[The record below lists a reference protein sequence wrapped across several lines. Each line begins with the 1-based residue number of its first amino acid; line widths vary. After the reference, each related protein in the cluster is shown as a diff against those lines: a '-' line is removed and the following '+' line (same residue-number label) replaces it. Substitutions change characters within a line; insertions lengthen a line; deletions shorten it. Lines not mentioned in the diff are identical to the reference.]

1 MAICMIAAVGKNLEL
16 GKGNDLIWHFK
27 DDMAFFKETT
37 MGSSVIMGRKTFESL
52 PKALPR
58 RKNIVITTRKDYE
71 AEGATVVNS
80 IENALKEVDS
90 DNAFIIGGGDIYKQ
104 FLPMADK
111 LYLTEIEAECDD
123 AQVFFPAFNK
133 DEYDNYTIE
142 EIVNRKNT
150 LKKLSIDRATEK
162 YKNGKEQILASNVD
176 IVFIVISLNND
187 FNIAR
192 LERLVLLGNKANSKI
207 AFILTKSDLC
217 SIKDRENYRK
227 IIEERFNYPVF
238 IISSYNKEGIDDL
251 KSVWK
256 ENETAVFIGSSG
268 VGKSTLINTLLDNS
282 EIRTNDIRHKDDK
295 GKQTTTSRNL
305 YILKDSRI
313 VIDEPGIRSVASNDM
328 NSDLNVVFSKI
339 IELSKEC
346 KYTTCTHENIKVCRI
361 LQAIENGE
369 ISQEEFNRYKKLQSK
384 EYRKNSNFLRK
395 N

>member
-1 MAICMIAAVGKNLEL
+1 MNNIGRVISVNKNNWNVLFNNENVTATIRKKKNRDELPVVG
-16 GKGNDLIWHFK
+16 DY
-27 DDMAFFKETT
+27 
-37 MGSSVIMGRKTFESL
+37 VI
-52 PKALPR
+52 
-58 RKNIVITTRKDYE
+58 I
-71 AEGATVVNS
+71 
-80 IENALKEVDS
+80 
-90 DNAFIIGGGDIYKQ
+90 
-104 FLPMADK
+104 
-111 LYLTEIEAECDD
+111 
-123 AQVFFPAFNK
+123 NK

-150 LKKLSIDRATEK
+150 LKKLSIDRTTEK

-176 IVFIVISLNND
+176 IVFIVTSLNND

-238 IISSYNKEGIDDL
+238 IISSYNKEGINDL

-268 VGKSTLINTLLDNS
+268 VGKSTLINTLLDND
-282 EIRTNDIRHKDDK
+282 EIKTNDIRHKDDK
-295 GKQTTTSRNL
+295 GKHTTTSRNL

-328 NSDLNVVFSKI
+328 SSDLNVVFSKI

-369 ISQEEFNRYKKLQSK
+369 ISQEEFNRYKKLQNK

>member
-1 MAICMIAAVGKNLEL
+1 MNNIGRIISVNKNNWNVLFNNENVTATIRKKKNRDELPVVG
-16 GKGNDLIWHFK
+16 DY
-27 DDMAFFKETT
+27 
-37 MGSSVIMGRKTFESL
+37 VI
-52 PKALPR
+52 
-58 RKNIVITTRKDYE
+58 I
-71 AEGATVVNS
+71 
-80 IENALKEVDS
+80 
-90 DNAFIIGGGDIYKQ
+90 
-104 FLPMADK
+104 
-111 LYLTEIEAECDD
+111 
-123 AQVFFPAFNK
+123 NK

-150 LKKLSIDRATEK
+150 LKKLSIDRTTEK

-176 IVFIVISLNND
+176 IVFIVTSLNND

-282 EIRTNDIRHKDDK
+282 EIKTNDIRHKDDK
-295 GKQTTTSRNL
+295 GKHTTTSRNL

-369 ISQEEFNRYKKLQSK
+369 ISQKEFNRYKKLQSK

>member
-1 MAICMIAAVGKNLEL
+1 MNNIGRVISVNKNNWNVLFNNENVIATIRKKKNRDELPVVG
-16 GKGNDLIWHFK
+16 
-27 DDMAFFKETT
+27 
-37 MGSSVIMGRKTFESL
+37 
-52 PKALPR
+52 
-58 RKNIVITTRKDYE
+58 DYV
-71 AEGATVVNS
+71 T
-80 IENALKEVDS
+80 I
-90 DNAFIIGGGDIYKQ
+90 
-104 FLPMADK
+104 
-111 LYLTEIEAECDD
+111 
-123 AQVFFPAFNK
+123 NK

-150 LKKLSIDRATEK
+150 LKKLSIDRTTEK

-176 IVFIVISLNND
+176 IVFIVTSLNND

-227 IIEERFNYPVF
+227 IIEDRFNYPVF

-295 GKQTTTSRNL
+295 GKHTTTSRNL

-328 NSDLNVVFSKI
+328 SSDLNVVFSKI

>member
-1 MAICMIAAVGKNLEL
+1 MGKYMNNIGRVISVNKNNWNVLFNNENVTATIRKKKNRDELPVVG
-16 GKGNDLIWHFK
+16 DY
-27 DDMAFFKETT
+27 
-37 MGSSVIMGRKTFESL
+37 VI
-52 PKALPR
+52 
-58 RKNIVITTRKDYE
+58 I
-71 AEGATVVNS
+71 
-80 IENALKEVDS
+80 
-90 DNAFIIGGGDIYKQ
+90 
-104 FLPMADK
+104 
-111 LYLTEIEAECDD
+111 
-123 AQVFFPAFNK
+123 NK

-176 IVFIVISLNND
+176 IVFIVTSLNND

-282 EIRTNDIRHKDDK
+282 EIKTNDIRHKDDK
-295 GKQTTTSRNL
+295 GKHTTTSRNL

-328 NSDLNVVFSKI
+328 SSDLNVVFSKI

>member
-1 MAICMIAAVGKNLEL
+1 MNNIGRVISVNKNNWNVLFNNENVTAIIRKKKNRDELPVVG
-16 GKGNDLIWHFK
+16 DY
-27 DDMAFFKETT
+27 
-37 MGSSVIMGRKTFESL
+37 VI
-52 PKALPR
+52 
-58 RKNIVITTRKDYE
+58 I
-71 AEGATVVNS
+71 
-80 IENALKEVDS
+80 
-90 DNAFIIGGGDIYKQ
+90 
-104 FLPMADK
+104 
-111 LYLTEIEAECDD
+111 
-123 AQVFFPAFNK
+123 NK

-150 LKKLSIDRATEK
+150 LKKLSIDRTTEK

-176 IVFIVISLNND
+176 IVFIVTSLNND

-227 IIEERFNYPVF
+227 IIEDRFNYPVF

-268 VGKSTLINTLLDNS
+268 VGKSTLINTLLDNN
-282 EIRTNDIRHKDDK
+282 EIKTNDIRHKDDK
-295 GKQTTTSRNL
+295 GKHTTTSRNL

-328 NSDLNVVFSKI
+328 SSDLNVVFSKI

>member
-1 MAICMIAAVGKNLEL
+1 MNNVGRVISVNKNNWNILLNNE
-16 GKGNDLIWHFK
+16 
-27 DDMAFFKETT
+27 
-37 MGSSVIMGRKTFESL
+37 SVIATIRKKKNHEEL
-52 PKALPR
+52 PVVGDY
-58 RKNIVITTRKDYE
+58 VI
-71 AEGATVVNS
+71 
-80 IENALKEVDS
+80 I
-90 DNAFIIGGGDIYKQ
+90 
-104 FLPMADK
+104 
-111 LYLTEIEAECDD
+111 
-123 AQVFFPAFNK
+123 NK
-133 DEYDNYTIE
+133 DKYVNYTIE
-142 EIVNRKNT
+142 KIVNRKNT
-150 LKKLSIDRATEK
+150 LKKLSIDRTTEK
-162 YKNGKEQILASNVD
+162 YKKGKEQILASNVD
-176 IVFIVISLNND
+176 IVFIVTSLNND

-217 SIKDRENYRK
+217 SLKDRENYKK
-227 IIEERFNYPVF
+227 IIEDRFNYPVF

-268 VGKSTLINTLLDNS
+268 VGKSTLINTLLDND
-282 EIRTNDIRHKDDK
+282 EIKTNDIRHKDDK
-295 GKQTTTSRNL
+295 GKHTTTSRNL
-305 YILKDSRI
+305 YVLKDSRI
-313 VIDEPGIRSVASNDM
+313 VIDEPGIRSVVSNDM

-369 ISQEEFNRYKKLQSK
+369 ISQEEFNRYKKLQNK

>member
-1 MAICMIAAVGKNLEL
+1 MNNIGRVISVNKNNWNVLFNNENVIATIRKKKNRDELPVVG
-16 GKGNDLIWHFK
+16 DY
-27 DDMAFFKETT
+27 
-37 MGSSVIMGRKTFESL
+37 VI
-52 PKALPR
+52 
-58 RKNIVITTRKDYE
+58 V
-71 AEGATVVNS
+71 
-80 IENALKEVDS
+80 
-90 DNAFIIGGGDIYKQ
+90 
-104 FLPMADK
+104 
-111 LYLTEIEAECDD
+111 
-123 AQVFFPAFNK
+123 NK

-150 LKKLSIDRATEK
+150 LKKLSIDRTTEK

-176 IVFIVISLNND
+176 IVFIVTSLNND

-282 EIRTNDIRHKDDK
+282 EIKTNDIRHKDDK
-295 GKQTTTSRNL
+295 GKHTTTSRNL

-328 NSDLNVVFSKI
+328 SSDLNVVFSKI

-384 EYRKNSNFLRK
+384 EYRKNRNFLRK

>member
-1 MAICMIAAVGKNLEL
+1 MNNVGRVISVNKNNWNVLFNNENVTATIRKKKNRDEL
-16 GKGNDLIWHFK
+16 PVVGDY
-27 DDMAFFKETT
+27 
-37 MGSSVIMGRKTFESL
+37 VI
-52 PKALPR
+52 
-58 RKNIVITTRKDYE
+58 I
-71 AEGATVVNS
+71 
-80 IENALKEVDS
+80 
-90 DNAFIIGGGDIYKQ
+90 
-104 FLPMADK
+104 
-111 LYLTEIEAECDD
+111 
-123 AQVFFPAFNK
+123 NK

-150 LKKLSIDRATEK
+150 LKKLSIDRTTEK

-176 IVFIVISLNND
+176 IVFIVTSLNND

-217 SIKDRENYRK
+217 SIKDRENYKK
-227 IIEERFNYPVF
+227 IIEDRFNYPVF

-268 VGKSTLINTLLDNS
+268 VGKSTLINTLLDNN
-282 EIRTNDIRHKDDK
+282 EIKTNDIRHKDDK
-295 GKQTTTSRNL
+295 GKHTTTSRNL

>member
-1 MAICMIAAVGKNLEL
+1 MNNIGRVISVNKNNWNVLFNNENVIATIRKKKNRDELPVVG
-16 GKGNDLIWHFK
+16 
-27 DDMAFFKETT
+27 
-37 MGSSVIMGRKTFESL
+37 
-52 PKALPR
+52 
-58 RKNIVITTRKDYE
+58 DYV
-71 AEGATVVNS
+71 T
-80 IENALKEVDS
+80 I
-90 DNAFIIGGGDIYKQ
+90 
-104 FLPMADK
+104 
-111 LYLTEIEAECDD
+111 
-123 AQVFFPAFNK
+123 NK
-133 DEYDNYTIE
+133 DKYDNYTIE

-176 IVFIVISLNND
+176 IVFIVTSLNND

-295 GKQTTTSRNL
+295 GKHTTTSRNL

-384 EYRKNSNFLRK
+384 EYRKN
-395 N
+395 

>member
-1 MAICMIAAVGKNLEL
+1 MNNIGRVISVNKNNWNVLFNNENVTATIRKKKNRDELPVVG
-16 GKGNDLIWHFK
+16 DY
-27 DDMAFFKETT
+27 
-37 MGSSVIMGRKTFESL
+37 VIL
-52 PKALPR
+52 
-58 RKNIVITTRKDYE
+58 
-71 AEGATVVNS
+71 
-80 IENALKEVDS
+80 
-90 DNAFIIGGGDIYKQ
+90 
-104 FLPMADK
+104 
-111 LYLTEIEAECDD
+111 
-123 AQVFFPAFNK
+123 NK

-150 LKKLSIDRATEK
+150 LKKLSIDKTTEK

-176 IVFIVISLNND
+176 IVFIVTSLNND

-282 EIRTNDIRHKDDK
+282 EIKTNDIRHKDDK
-295 GKQTTTSRNL
+295 GKHTTTSRNL

-328 NSDLNVVFSKI
+328 SSDLNVVFSKI

>member
-1 MAICMIAAVGKNLEL
+1 MNNIGRVISVNKNNWNVLFNNENVIATIRKKKNRDELPVVG
-16 GKGNDLIWHFK
+16 
-27 DDMAFFKETT
+27 
-37 MGSSVIMGRKTFESL
+37 
-52 PKALPR
+52 
-58 RKNIVITTRKDYE
+58 DYV
-71 AEGATVVNS
+71 T
-80 IENALKEVDS
+80 I
-90 DNAFIIGGGDIYKQ
+90 
-104 FLPMADK
+104 
-111 LYLTEIEAECDD
+111 
-123 AQVFFPAFNK
+123 NK

-150 LKKLSIDRATEK
+150 LKKLSIDRTTEK

-176 IVFIVISLNND
+176 IVFIVTSLNND

-227 IIEERFNYPVF
+227 IIEDRFNYPVF

-282 EIRTNDIRHKDDK
+282 EIKTNDIRHKDDK
-295 GKQTTTSRNL
+295 GKHTTTSRNL

-328 NSDLNVVFSKI
+328 SSDLNVVFSKI

>member
-1 MAICMIAAVGKNLEL
+1 MNNIGRVISVNKNNWNVLFNNENVTATIRKKKNRDELPVVG
-16 GKGNDLIWHFK
+16 DY
-27 DDMAFFKETT
+27 
-37 MGSSVIMGRKTFESL
+37 VI
-52 PKALPR
+52 
-58 RKNIVITTRKDYE
+58 I
-71 AEGATVVNS
+71 
-80 IENALKEVDS
+80 
-90 DNAFIIGGGDIYKQ
+90 
-104 FLPMADK
+104 
-111 LYLTEIEAECDD
+111 
-123 AQVFFPAFNK
+123 NK

-142 EIVNRKNT
+142 EIVNRKNV
-150 LKKLSIDRATEK
+150 LKKLSIDRTTEK

-176 IVFIVISLNND
+176 IVFIVTSLNND

-282 EIRTNDIRHKDDK
+282 EIKTNDIRHKDDK
-295 GKQTTTSRNL
+295 GKHTTTSRNL

-369 ISQEEFNRYKKLQSK
+369 ISQEEFSRYKKLQSK

>member
-1 MAICMIAAVGKNLEL
+1 MNNIGRVISVNKNNWNVLFNNENVIATIRKKKNRDELPVVG
-16 GKGNDLIWHFK
+16 
-27 DDMAFFKETT
+27 
-37 MGSSVIMGRKTFESL
+37 
-52 PKALPR
+52 
-58 RKNIVITTRKDYE
+58 DYV
-71 AEGATVVNS
+71 T
-80 IENALKEVDS
+80 I
-90 DNAFIIGGGDIYKQ
+90 
-104 FLPMADK
+104 
-111 LYLTEIEAECDD
+111 
-123 AQVFFPAFNK
+123 NK

-150 LKKLSIDRATEK
+150 LKKLSIDRTTEK

-176 IVFIVISLNND
+176 IVFIVTSLNND

-227 IIEERFNYPVF
+227 IIEDRFNYPVF

-282 EIRTNDIRHKDDK
+282 EIKTNDIRHKDDK
-295 GKQTTTSRNL
+295 GKHTTTSRNL

-328 NSDLNVVFSKI
+328 SSDLNVVFSKI

-369 ISQEEFNRYKKLQSK
+369 ISKPHTSIEKSY
-384 EYRKNSNFLRK
+384 YI
-395 N
+395 

>member
-1 MAICMIAAVGKNLEL
+1 MNNIGRVISVNKSNWNVLFNNENVTATIRKKKNRDELPVVG
-16 GKGNDLIWHFK
+16 DY
-27 DDMAFFKETT
+27 
-37 MGSSVIMGRKTFESL
+37 VI
-52 PKALPR
+52 
-58 RKNIVITTRKDYE
+58 I
-71 AEGATVVNS
+71 
-80 IENALKEVDS
+80 
-90 DNAFIIGGGDIYKQ
+90 
-104 FLPMADK
+104 
-111 LYLTEIEAECDD
+111 
-123 AQVFFPAFNK
+123 NK

-142 EIVNRKNT
+142 EIVNRKNV
-150 LKKLSIDRATEK
+150 LKKLSIDRTTEK

-176 IVFIVISLNND
+176 IVFIVTSLNND

-295 GKQTTTSRNL
+295 GKHTTTSRNL

>member
-1 MAICMIAAVGKNLEL
+1 MNNIGRVISVNKNNWNVLFNNENVTATIRKKKNRDELPVVG
-16 GKGNDLIWHFK
+16 DY
-27 DDMAFFKETT
+27 
-37 MGSSVIMGRKTFESL
+37 VI
-52 PKALPR
+52 
-58 RKNIVITTRKDYE
+58 I
-71 AEGATVVNS
+71 
-80 IENALKEVDS
+80 
-90 DNAFIIGGGDIYKQ
+90 
-104 FLPMADK
+104 
-111 LYLTEIEAECDD
+111 
-123 AQVFFPAFNK
+123 NK

-150 LKKLSIDRATEK
+150 LKKLSIDRTTEK

-176 IVFIVISLNND
+176 IVFIVTSLNND

-217 SIKDRENYRK
+217 FIKDRENYRK

-268 VGKSTLINTLLDNS
+268 VGKSTLINTLLDND
-282 EIRTNDIRHKDDK
+282 EIKTNDIRHKDDK
-295 GKQTTTSRNL
+295 GKHTTTSRNL

-328 NSDLNVVFSKI
+328 SSDLNVVFSKI

>member
-1 MAICMIAAVGKNLEL
+1 MNNIGRVISVNKNNWNVLFNNENVTATIRKKKNRDELPVVG
-16 GKGNDLIWHFK
+16 DY
-27 DDMAFFKETT
+27 
-37 MGSSVIMGRKTFESL
+37 VI
-52 PKALPR
+52 
-58 RKNIVITTRKDYE
+58 I
-71 AEGATVVNS
+71 
-80 IENALKEVDS
+80 
-90 DNAFIIGGGDIYKQ
+90 
-104 FLPMADK
+104 
-111 LYLTEIEAECDD
+111 
-123 AQVFFPAFNK
+123 NK

-150 LKKLSIDRATEK
+150 LKKLSIDRTTEK

-176 IVFIVISLNND
+176 IVFIVTSLNND

-282 EIRTNDIRHKDDK
+282 EIKTNDIRHKDDK
-295 GKQTTTSRNL
+295 GKHTTTSRNL

-328 NSDLNVVFSKI
+328 SSDLNVVFSKI

>member
-1 MAICMIAAVGKNLEL
+1 MGKYMNNIGRVISVNKNNWNVLFNNENVTATIRKKKNRDELPVVG
-16 GKGNDLIWHFK
+16 DY
-27 DDMAFFKETT
+27 
-37 MGSSVIMGRKTFESL
+37 VI
-52 PKALPR
+52 
-58 RKNIVITTRKDYE
+58 I
-71 AEGATVVNS
+71 
-80 IENALKEVDS
+80 
-90 DNAFIIGGGDIYKQ
+90 
-104 FLPMADK
+104 
-111 LYLTEIEAECDD
+111 
-123 AQVFFPAFNK
+123 NK

-150 LKKLSIDRATEK
+150 LKKLSIDRTTEK

-176 IVFIVISLNND
+176 IVFIVTSLNND

-227 IIEERFNYPVF
+227 IIEDRFNYPVF

-295 GKQTTTSRNL
+295 GKHTTTSRNL

>member
-1 MAICMIAAVGKNLEL
+1 MNNIGRVISVNKNNWNVLFNNENVTATIRKKKNRDELPVVG
-16 GKGNDLIWHFK
+16 
-27 DDMAFFKETT
+27 
-37 MGSSVIMGRKTFESL
+37 
-52 PKALPR
+52 
-58 RKNIVITTRKDYE
+58 DYV
-71 AEGATVVNS
+71 T
-80 IENALKEVDS
+80 I
-90 DNAFIIGGGDIYKQ
+90 
-104 FLPMADK
+104 
-111 LYLTEIEAECDD
+111 
-123 AQVFFPAFNK
+123 NK

-150 LKKLSIDRATEK
+150 LKKLSIDRTTEK

-176 IVFIVISLNND
+176 IVFIVTSLNND

-282 EIRTNDIRHKDDK
+282 EIKTNDIRHKDDK
-295 GKQTTTSRNL
+295 GKHTTTSRNL

-328 NSDLNVVFSKI
+328 SSDLNVVFSKI

>member
-1 MAICMIAAVGKNLEL
+1 MNNVGRVISVNKNNWNVLFNNENVIATIRKKKNRDELPVVG
-16 GKGNDLIWHFK
+16 DY
-27 DDMAFFKETT
+27 
-37 MGSSVIMGRKTFESL
+37 VI
-52 PKALPR
+52 
-58 RKNIVITTRKDYE
+58 I
-71 AEGATVVNS
+71 
-80 IENALKEVDS
+80 
-90 DNAFIIGGGDIYKQ
+90 
-104 FLPMADK
+104 
-111 LYLTEIEAECDD
+111 
-123 AQVFFPAFNK
+123 NK

-142 EIVNRKNT
+142 EIVNRKNV
-150 LKKLSIDRATEK
+150 LKKLSIDRTTEK

-176 IVFIVISLNND
+176 IVFIVTSLNND

-282 EIRTNDIRHKDDK
+282 EIKTNDIRHKDDK
-295 GKQTTTSRNL
+295 GKHTTTSRNL

>member
-1 MAICMIAAVGKNLEL
+1 MNNIGRIISVNKNNWNVLFNNENVTATIRKKKNRDELPVVG
-16 GKGNDLIWHFK
+16 DY
-27 DDMAFFKETT
+27 
-37 MGSSVIMGRKTFESL
+37 VI
-52 PKALPR
+52 
-58 RKNIVITTRKDYE
+58 I
-71 AEGATVVNS
+71 
-80 IENALKEVDS
+80 
-90 DNAFIIGGGDIYKQ
+90 
-104 FLPMADK
+104 
-111 LYLTEIEAECDD
+111 
-123 AQVFFPAFNK
+123 NK

-150 LKKLSIDRATEK
+150 LKKLSIDRTTEK

-176 IVFIVISLNND
+176 IVFIVTSLNND

-282 EIRTNDIRHKDDK
+282 EIKTNDIRHKDDK
-295 GKQTTTSRNL
+295 GKHTTTSRNL
-305 YILKDSRI
+305 YILDDSRI

-328 NSDLNVVFSKI
+328 SSDLNVVFSKI

>member
-1 MAICMIAAVGKNLEL
+1 MNNIGRVISVNKNNWNVLFNNENVTATIRKKKNRDELPVVG
-16 GKGNDLIWHFK
+16 DY
-27 DDMAFFKETT
+27 
-37 MGSSVIMGRKTFESL
+37 VI
-52 PKALPR
+52 
-58 RKNIVITTRKDYE
+58 I
-71 AEGATVVNS
+71 
-80 IENALKEVDS
+80 
-90 DNAFIIGGGDIYKQ
+90 
-104 FLPMADK
+104 
-111 LYLTEIEAECDD
+111 
-123 AQVFFPAFNK
+123 NK

-150 LKKLSIDRATEK
+150 LKKLSIDRTTEK

-176 IVFIVISLNND
+176 IVFIVTSLNND

-268 VGKSTLINTLLDNS
+268 VGKSTLINTLLDND
-282 EIRTNDIRHKDDK
+282 EIKTNDIRHKDDK
-295 GKQTTTSRNL
+295 GKHTTTSRNL

-328 NSDLNVVFSKI
+328 NSDLNVVFSEI

>member
-1 MAICMIAAVGKNLEL
+1 MNNVGRVISVNKNNWNVLFNNENVTATIRKKKNRDEL
-16 GKGNDLIWHFK
+16 PVVGDY
-27 DDMAFFKETT
+27 
-37 MGSSVIMGRKTFESL
+37 VI
-52 PKALPR
+52 
-58 RKNIVITTRKDYE
+58 I
-71 AEGATVVNS
+71 
-80 IENALKEVDS
+80 
-90 DNAFIIGGGDIYKQ
+90 
-104 FLPMADK
+104 
-111 LYLTEIEAECDD
+111 
-123 AQVFFPAFNK
+123 NK

-150 LKKLSIDRATEK
+150 LKKLSIDRTTEK

-176 IVFIVISLNND
+176 IVFIVTSLNND

-282 EIRTNDIRHKDDK
+282 EIKTNDIRHKDDK
-295 GKQTTTSRNL
+295 GKHTTTSRNL
-305 YILKDSRI
+305 YILDDSRI

-328 NSDLNVVFSKI
+328 SSDLNVVFSKI

>member
-1 MAICMIAAVGKNLEL
+1 MNNVGRVISVNKNNWNVLFNNENVIATIRKKKNRDELPVVG
-16 GKGNDLIWHFK
+16 DY
-27 DDMAFFKETT
+27 
-37 MGSSVIMGRKTFESL
+37 VI
-52 PKALPR
+52 
-58 RKNIVITTRKDYE
+58 I
-71 AEGATVVNS
+71 
-80 IENALKEVDS
+80 
-90 DNAFIIGGGDIYKQ
+90 
-104 FLPMADK
+104 
-111 LYLTEIEAECDD
+111 
-123 AQVFFPAFNK
+123 NK

-150 LKKLSIDRATEK
+150 LKKLSIDRTTEK

-176 IVFIVISLNND
+176 IVFIVTSLNND

-282 EIRTNDIRHKDDK
+282 EIKTNDIRHKDDK
-295 GKQTTTSRNL
+295 GKHTTTSRNL
-305 YILKDSRI
+305 YILNDSRI

-328 NSDLNVVFSKI
+328 SSDLNVVFSKI

-361 LQAIENGE
+361 LQAIENEE

>member
-1 MAICMIAAVGKNLEL
+1 MNNIGRVISVNKNNWNVLFNNENVTATIRKKKNRDELPVVG
-16 GKGNDLIWHFK
+16 DY
-27 DDMAFFKETT
+27 
-37 MGSSVIMGRKTFESL
+37 VI
-52 PKALPR
+52 
-58 RKNIVITTRKDYE
+58 I
-71 AEGATVVNS
+71 
-80 IENALKEVDS
+80 
-90 DNAFIIGGGDIYKQ
+90 
-104 FLPMADK
+104 
-111 LYLTEIEAECDD
+111 
-123 AQVFFPAFNK
+123 NK

-150 LKKLSIDRATEK
+150 LKKLSIDRTTEK

-176 IVFIVISLNND
+176 IVFIVTSLNND

-227 IIEERFNYPVF
+227 IIEDRFNYPVF

-268 VGKSTLINTLLDNS
+268 VGKSTLINILLDND
-282 EIRTNDIRHKDDK
+282 EIKTNDIRHKDDK
-295 GKQTTTSRNL
+295 GKHTTTSRNL

-328 NSDLNVVFSKI
+328 SSDLNVVFSKI

-369 ISQEEFNRYKKLQSK
+369 ISQEEFNKYKKLQSK

>member
-1 MAICMIAAVGKNLEL
+1 MNNIGRVISVNKNNWNVLFNNENVTATIRKKKNRDELPVVG
-16 GKGNDLIWHFK
+16 DY
-27 DDMAFFKETT
+27 
-37 MGSSVIMGRKTFESL
+37 VI
-52 PKALPR
+52 
-58 RKNIVITTRKDYE
+58 I
-71 AEGATVVNS
+71 
-80 IENALKEVDS
+80 
-90 DNAFIIGGGDIYKQ
+90 
-104 FLPMADK
+104 
-111 LYLTEIEAECDD
+111 
-123 AQVFFPAFNK
+123 NK

-150 LKKLSIDRATEK
+150 LKKLSIDRTTEK

-176 IVFIVISLNND
+176 IVFIVTSLNND

-282 EIRTNDIRHKDDK
+282 EIKTNDIRHKDDK
-295 GKQTTTSRNL
+295 GKHTTTSRNL

-346 KYTTCTHENIKVCRI
+346 KYTTCTYENIKVCRI

>member
-1 MAICMIAAVGKNLEL
+1 MNNIGRVISVNKNNWNVLFNNENVTATIRKKKNRDELPVVG
-16 GKGNDLIWHFK
+16 DY
-27 DDMAFFKETT
+27 
-37 MGSSVIMGRKTFESL
+37 VI
-52 PKALPR
+52 
-58 RKNIVITTRKDYE
+58 I
-71 AEGATVVNS
+71 
-80 IENALKEVDS
+80 
-90 DNAFIIGGGDIYKQ
+90 
-104 FLPMADK
+104 
-111 LYLTEIEAECDD
+111 
-123 AQVFFPAFNK
+123 NK

-150 LKKLSIDRATEK
+150 LKKLSIDRTTEK

-176 IVFIVISLNND
+176 IVFIVTSLNND

-227 IIEERFNYPVF
+227 IIEDRFNYPVF

-268 VGKSTLINTLLDNS
+268 VGKSTLINTLLGNS
-282 EIRTNDIRHKDDK
+282 EIKTNDIRHKDDK
-295 GKQTTTSRNL
+295 GKHTTTSRNL

-328 NSDLNVVFSKI
+328 SSDLNVVFSKI

>member
-1 MAICMIAAVGKNLEL
+1 MNNIGRVISVNKNNWNVLFNNENVTATIRKKKNRDELPVVG
-16 GKGNDLIWHFK
+16 DY
-27 DDMAFFKETT
+27 
-37 MGSSVIMGRKTFESL
+37 VI
-52 PKALPR
+52 
-58 RKNIVITTRKDYE
+58 I
-71 AEGATVVNS
+71 
-80 IENALKEVDS
+80 
-90 DNAFIIGGGDIYKQ
+90 
-104 FLPMADK
+104 
-111 LYLTEIEAECDD
+111 
-123 AQVFFPAFNK
+123 NK

-176 IVFIVISLNND
+176 IVFIVTSLNND

-227 IIEERFNYPVF
+227 IIEDRFNYPVF

-282 EIRTNDIRHKDDK
+282 EIKTNDIRHKDDK
-295 GKQTTTSRNL
+295 GKHTTTSRNL

-328 NSDLNVVFSKI
+328 SSDLNVVFSKI

-369 ISQEEFNRYKKLQSK
+369 ISQEEFNKYKKLQSK

>member
-1 MAICMIAAVGKNLEL
+1 MNNIGRIISVNKNNWNVLFNNENVTATIRKKKNRDELPVVG
-16 GKGNDLIWHFK
+16 DY
-27 DDMAFFKETT
+27 
-37 MGSSVIMGRKTFESL
+37 VI
-52 PKALPR
+52 
-58 RKNIVITTRKDYE
+58 I
-71 AEGATVVNS
+71 
-80 IENALKEVDS
+80 
-90 DNAFIIGGGDIYKQ
+90 
-104 FLPMADK
+104 
-111 LYLTEIEAECDD
+111 
-123 AQVFFPAFNK
+123 NK
-133 DEYDNYTIE
+133 DKYDNYTIE

-150 LKKLSIDRATEK
+150 LKKLSIDRTTEK

-176 IVFIVISLNND
+176 IVFIVTSLNND

-282 EIRTNDIRHKDDK
+282 EIKTNDIRHKDDK
-295 GKQTTTSRNL
+295 GKHTTTSRNL

-328 NSDLNVVFSKI
+328 SSDLNVVFSKI

>member
-1 MAICMIAAVGKNLEL
+1 MGKYMNNIGRVISVNKNNWNVLFNNENVTATIRKKKNRDELPVVG
-16 GKGNDLIWHFK
+16 DY
-27 DDMAFFKETT
+27 
-37 MGSSVIMGRKTFESL
+37 VI
-52 PKALPR
+52 
-58 RKNIVITTRKDYE
+58 I
-71 AEGATVVNS
+71 
-80 IENALKEVDS
+80 
-90 DNAFIIGGGDIYKQ
+90 
-104 FLPMADK
+104 
-111 LYLTEIEAECDD
+111 
-123 AQVFFPAFNK
+123 NK

-150 LKKLSIDRATEK
+150 LKKLSIDRTTEK

-176 IVFIVISLNND
+176 IVFIVTSLNND

-192 LERLVLLGNKANSKI
+192 LERLVLLDNKANSKI

-282 EIRTNDIRHKDDK
+282 EIKTNDIRHKDDK
-295 GKQTTTSRNL
+295 GKHTTTSRNL

-328 NSDLNVVFSKI
+328 SSDLNVVFSKI

-369 ISQEEFNRYKKLQSK
+369 ISQEEFSRYKKLQSK

>member
-1 MAICMIAAVGKNLEL
+1 MEKYMNNVGRVISVNKNNWNVLFNNENVTATIRKKKNRDEL
-16 GKGNDLIWHFK
+16 PVVGDY
-27 DDMAFFKETT
+27 
-37 MGSSVIMGRKTFESL
+37 VI
-52 PKALPR
+52 
-58 RKNIVITTRKDYE
+58 I
-71 AEGATVVNS
+71 
-80 IENALKEVDS
+80 
-90 DNAFIIGGGDIYKQ
+90 
-104 FLPMADK
+104 
-111 LYLTEIEAECDD
+111 
-123 AQVFFPAFNK
+123 NK

-176 IVFIVISLNND
+176 IVFIVTSLNND

-227 IIEERFNYPVF
+227 IIEDRFNYPVF

-282 EIRTNDIRHKDDK
+282 EIKTNDIRHKDDK
-295 GKQTTTSRNL
+295 GKHTTTSRNL

-328 NSDLNVVFSKI
+328 SSDLNVVFSKI

>member
-1 MAICMIAAVGKNLEL
+1 MNNIGRVISVNKNNWNVLFNNENVTATIRKKKNRDELPVVG
-16 GKGNDLIWHFK
+16 DY
-27 DDMAFFKETT
+27 
-37 MGSSVIMGRKTFESL
+37 VI
-52 PKALPR
+52 
-58 RKNIVITTRKDYE
+58 I
-71 AEGATVVNS
+71 
-80 IENALKEVDS
+80 
-90 DNAFIIGGGDIYKQ
+90 
-104 FLPMADK
+104 
-111 LYLTEIEAECDD
+111 
-123 AQVFFPAFNK
+123 NK
-133 DEYDNYTIE
+133 DKYDNYTIE

-150 LKKLSIDRATEK
+150 LKKLSIDRTTEK
-162 YKNGKEQILASNVD
+162 YKNGKEQILVSNVD
-176 IVFIVISLNND
+176 IVFIVTSLNND

-295 GKQTTTSRNL
+295 GKHTTTSRNL

>member
-1 MAICMIAAVGKNLEL
+1 MEKYMNNVGRVISVNKNNWNVLFNNENVIATIRKKKNRDELPVVG
-16 GKGNDLIWHFK
+16 DY
-27 DDMAFFKETT
+27 
-37 MGSSVIMGRKTFESL
+37 VI
-52 PKALPR
+52 
-58 RKNIVITTRKDYE
+58 I
-71 AEGATVVNS
+71 
-80 IENALKEVDS
+80 
-90 DNAFIIGGGDIYKQ
+90 
-104 FLPMADK
+104 
-111 LYLTEIEAECDD
+111 
-123 AQVFFPAFNK
+123 NK

-150 LKKLSIDRATEK
+150 LKKLSIDRTTEK

-176 IVFIVISLNND
+176 IVFIVTSLNND

-207 AFILTKSDLC
+207 SFILTKSDLC

-282 EIRTNDIRHKDDK
+282 EIKTNDIRHKDDK
-295 GKQTTTSRNL
+295 GKHTTTSRNL
-305 YILKDSRI
+305 YILNDSRI

-328 NSDLNVVFSKI
+328 SSDLNVVFSKI

>member
-1 MAICMIAAVGKNLEL
+1 MEKYMNNIGRVISVNKNNWNVLFNNENVTATIRKKKNRDELPVVG
-16 GKGNDLIWHFK
+16 DY
-27 DDMAFFKETT
+27 
-37 MGSSVIMGRKTFESL
+37 VI
-52 PKALPR
+52 
-58 RKNIVITTRKDYE
+58 I
-71 AEGATVVNS
+71 
-80 IENALKEVDS
+80 
-90 DNAFIIGGGDIYKQ
+90 
-104 FLPMADK
+104 
-111 LYLTEIEAECDD
+111 
-123 AQVFFPAFNK
+123 NK

-150 LKKLSIDRATEK
+150 LKKLSIDRTTEK

-176 IVFIVISLNND
+176 IVFIVTSLNND

-282 EIRTNDIRHKDDK
+282 EIKTNDIRHKDDK
-295 GKQTTTSRNL
+295 GKHTTTSRNL

>member
-1 MAICMIAAVGKNLEL
+1 MNNIGRVISVNKNNWIILLNNE
-16 GKGNDLIWHFK
+16 
-27 DDMAFFKETT
+27 
-37 MGSSVIMGRKTFESL
+37 SVIATIRKKKNHDEL
-52 PKALPR
+52 PVVGDY
-58 RKNIVITTRKDYE
+58 VI
-71 AEGATVVNS
+71 
-80 IENALKEVDS
+80 I
-90 DNAFIIGGGDIYKQ
+90 
-104 FLPMADK
+104 
-111 LYLTEIEAECDD
+111 
-123 AQVFFPAFNK
+123 NK
-133 DEYDNYTIE
+133 DEYDNYIIE
-142 EIVNRKNT
+142 KIVNRKNT
-150 LKKLSIDRATEK
+150 LKKLSIDRTTEK

-176 IVFIVISLNND
+176 IVFIVTSLNND

-217 SIKDRENYRK
+217 SLKDRENYKK
-227 IIEERFNYPVF
+227 IIEDRFNYPVF

-268 VGKSTLINTLLDNS
+268 VGKSTLINTLLDND
-282 EIRTNDIRHKDDK
+282 EIKTNDIRHKDDK
-295 GKQTTTSRNL
+295 GKHTTTSRNL
-305 YILKDSRI
+305 YVLKDSRI
-313 VIDEPGIRSVASNDM
+313 VIDEPGIRSVVSNDM

-369 ISQEEFNRYKKLQSK
+369 ISQEEFNRYKKLQNK

>member
-1 MAICMIAAVGKNLEL
+1 MNNIGRVISVNKNNWNVLFNNENVTATIRKKKNRDELPVVG
-16 GKGNDLIWHFK
+16 
-27 DDMAFFKETT
+27 
-37 MGSSVIMGRKTFESL
+37 
-52 PKALPR
+52 
-58 RKNIVITTRKDYE
+58 DYV
-71 AEGATVVNS
+71 T
-80 IENALKEVDS
+80 I
-90 DNAFIIGGGDIYKQ
+90 
-104 FLPMADK
+104 
-111 LYLTEIEAECDD
+111 
-123 AQVFFPAFNK
+123 NK

-150 LKKLSIDRATEK
+150 LKKLSIDRTTEK

-176 IVFIVISLNND
+176 IVFIVTSLNND

-217 SIKDRENYRK
+217 SIKDRENYRR
-227 IIEERFNYPVF
+227 IIEDRFNYPVF

-268 VGKSTLINTLLDNS
+268 VGKSTLINTLLDNN
-282 EIRTNDIRHKDDK
+282 EIKTNDIRHKDDK
-295 GKQTTTSRNL
+295 GKHTTTSRNL

-328 NSDLNVVFSKI
+328 SSDLNVVFSKI

>member
-1 MAICMIAAVGKNLEL
+1 MNNIGRVISVNKNNWNVLFNNENVTATIRKKKNRDELPVVG
-16 GKGNDLIWHFK
+16 
-27 DDMAFFKETT
+27 
-37 MGSSVIMGRKTFESL
+37 
-52 PKALPR
+52 
-58 RKNIVITTRKDYE
+58 DYV
-71 AEGATVVNS
+71 T
-80 IENALKEVDS
+80 I
-90 DNAFIIGGGDIYKQ
+90 
-104 FLPMADK
+104 
-111 LYLTEIEAECDD
+111 
-123 AQVFFPAFNK
+123 NK

-268 VGKSTLINTLLDNS
+268 VGKSTLINTLLDND
-282 EIRTNDIRHKDDK
+282 EIKTNDIRHKDDK
-295 GKQTTTSRNL
+295 GKHTTTSRNL

-369 ISQEEFNRYKKLQSK
+369 ISQKEFNRYKKLQSK

>member
-1 MAICMIAAVGKNLEL
+1 MNNIGRVISVNKNNWNVLFNNENVTATIRKKKNRDELPVVG
-16 GKGNDLIWHFK
+16 DY
-27 DDMAFFKETT
+27 
-37 MGSSVIMGRKTFESL
+37 VI
-52 PKALPR
+52 
-58 RKNIVITTRKDYE
+58 I
-71 AEGATVVNS
+71 
-80 IENALKEVDS
+80 
-90 DNAFIIGGGDIYKQ
+90 
-104 FLPMADK
+104 
-111 LYLTEIEAECDD
+111 
-123 AQVFFPAFNK
+123 NK

-150 LKKLSIDRATEK
+150 LKKLSIDRTTEK

-176 IVFIVISLNND
+176 IVFIVTSLNND

-227 IIEERFNYPVF
+227 IIEDRFNYPVF

-268 VGKSTLINTLLDNS
+268 VGKSTLINTLLDNN
-282 EIRTNDIRHKDDK
+282 EIKTNDIRHKDDK
-295 GKQTTTSRNL
+295 GKHTTTSRNL

-328 NSDLNVVFSKI
+328 SSDLNIVFSKI

>member
-1 MAICMIAAVGKNLEL
+1 MNNVGRVISVNKNNWNILLNNE
-16 GKGNDLIWHFK
+16 
-27 DDMAFFKETT
+27 
-37 MGSSVIMGRKTFESL
+37 SVIATIRKKKNHDEL
-52 PKALPR
+52 PVVGDY
-58 RKNIVITTRKDYE
+58 VI
-71 AEGATVVNS
+71 
-80 IENALKEVDS
+80 I
-90 DNAFIIGGGDIYKQ
+90 
-104 FLPMADK
+104 
-111 LYLTEIEAECDD
+111 
-123 AQVFFPAFNK
+123 NK
-133 DEYDNYTIE
+133 DEYDNYIIE
-142 EIVNRKNT
+142 KIVNRKNT
-150 LKKLSIDRATEK
+150 LKKLSIDRTTEK
-162 YKNGKEQILASNVD
+162 YKKGKEQILASNVD
-176 IVFIVISLNND
+176 IVFIVTSLNND

-217 SIKDRENYRK
+217 SLKDRENYKK
-227 IIEERFNYPVF
+227 IIEDRFDYPVF

-268 VGKSTLINTLLDNS
+268 VGKSTLINTLLGND
-282 EIRTNDIRHKDDK
+282 EIKTNDIRHKDDK
-295 GKQTTTSRNL
+295 GKHTTTSRNL
-305 YILKDSRI
+305 YVLKDSRI
-313 VIDEPGIRSVASNDM
+313 VIDEPGIRSVVSNDI

-369 ISQEEFNRYKKLQSK
+369 ISQEEFNRYKKLQNK

>member
-1 MAICMIAAVGKNLEL
+1 MNNIGRVISVNKNNWIILLNNE
-16 GKGNDLIWHFK
+16 
-27 DDMAFFKETT
+27 
-37 MGSSVIMGRKTFESL
+37 SVIATIRKKKNHDEL
-52 PKALPR
+52 PVVGDY
-58 RKNIVITTRKDYE
+58 VI
-71 AEGATVVNS
+71 
-80 IENALKEVDS
+80 I
-90 DNAFIIGGGDIYKQ
+90 
-104 FLPMADK
+104 
-111 LYLTEIEAECDD
+111 
-123 AQVFFPAFNK
+123 NK

-142 EIVNRKNT
+142 KIVNRKNT
-150 LKKLSIDRATEK
+150 LKKLSVDRTTEK

-176 IVFIVISLNND
+176 IVFIVTSLNND

-217 SIKDRENYRK
+217 SLKDRENYKK
-227 IIEERFNYPVF
+227 IIEDRFNYPVF

-268 VGKSTLINTLLDNS
+268 VGKSTLINTLLDND
-282 EIRTNDIRHKDDK
+282 EIKTNDIRHKDDK
-295 GKQTTTSRNL
+295 GKHTTTSRNL
-305 YILKDSRI
+305 YVLKDSRI
-313 VIDEPGIRSVASNDM
+313 VIDEPGIRSVVSNDM